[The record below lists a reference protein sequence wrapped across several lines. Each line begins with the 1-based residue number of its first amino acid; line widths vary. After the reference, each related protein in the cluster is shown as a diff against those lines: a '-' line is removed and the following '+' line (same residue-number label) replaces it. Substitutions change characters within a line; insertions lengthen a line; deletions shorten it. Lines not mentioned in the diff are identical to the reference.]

1 MTTEEKM
8 AFIQETLVKA
18 TERYVGQP
26 TTKESIE
33 AAMSGALGMPVRL
46 SDYNP
51 ETQAYETVEVCLPY
65 PVQYI
70 ELDFELG
77 GEDEDAEADASGA
90 GSDDS

>member
-8 AFIQETLVKA
+8 AFIQEA
-18 TERYVGQP
+18 MERMGIPMQQYVGQP

-70 ELDFELG
+70 EFDIELG
-77 GEDEDAEADASGA
+77 EEPK
-90 GSDDS
+90 